1 MSTTGSQNGVYSS
14 YAWLYI
20 NSCKYFFPKYAN
32 IKHKFV
38 ADLLK
43 NKILWFRYVYTAKKL
58 IVLQITPIALKN
70 VFLFIEI

>member
-1 MSTTGSQNGVYSS
+1 MSTTDSQNGVYSS

-38 ADLLK
+38 AHLLK
-43 NKILWFRYVYTAKKL
+43 NKILWFRYVYAAKKL
-58 IVLQITPIALKN
+58 ILQITPIAL
-70 VFLFIEI
+70 FIEI